1 MAVKREATTVLA
13 APIEHAAAM
22 AASSRARDAN
32 KRERDPICDV
42 CGHNHVQGVKCKIC
56 GHVGKYIGASRHRIA
71 RHNAAPFYSLSRR
84 RITTPPHILIL
95 RCSCSCAVPGGPNR
109 PNRGAIPPV
118 PPGPLNMPNNTLP
131 TIEGLKVQEFQQAL
145 QTFFHML
152 VNAEQQGN
160 GVPQLPA
167 ELANLD
173 QLKVLLD
180 ALPDYH
186 ADDEQP
192 SYVLAIPCRPIL
204 VGLSSLGVIQSGTI
218 NWGSVMTYAAS
229 DGMHLNRI
237 VDWSSMPPP
246 RPPVPSPSYHGQ
258 ELQNAGYGG
267 SSG

>member
-1 MAVKREATTVLA
+1 
-13 APIEHAAAM
+13 
-22 AASSRARDAN
+22 
-32 KRERDPICDV
+32 
-42 CGHNHVQGVKCKIC
+42 
-56 GHVGKYIGASRHRIA
+56 
-71 RHNAAPFYSLSRR
+71 
-84 RITTPPHILIL
+84 
-95 RCSCSCAVPGGPNR
+95 
-109 PNRGAIPPV
+109 
-118 PPGPLNMPNNTLP
+118 MPNNTLP

-218 NWGSVMTYAAS
+218 NWGSVMT
-229 DGMHLNRI
+229 
-237 VDWSSMPPP
+237 
-246 RPPVPSPSYHGQ
+246 
-258 ELQNAGYGG
+258 
-267 SSG
+267 